1 MYKRHRA
8 DMDEIIKLEHGGGG
22 TLMKQLIEETIIPA
36 YTNKATM
43 GGIGL
48 PGMDDGATIPLGDG
62 HLVFTTDAHTVRPL
76 FWPGG
81 DIGKLSICGTV
92 NDVVMMGAEPL
103 ALSSALILEEGLRF
117 STLKRVLESMNTT
130 MNEVG
135 IPIVAGDTKIVERG
149 GADQLMTVTSGVGYT
164 DKPIS
169 DAGLQPEDKI
179 ILTGSIGNHQ
189 MSLLVAREELKLDSP
204 IMSDMAPL
212 WGMLKPA
219 LKTGGITSMKD
230 PTRGGVS
237 GAFNEMASKSAVTV
251 NLHEERIPI
260 KDNVRS
266 ACDLLGLD
274 PLELAN
280 EGIAVMGVHPDNA
293 EEVLNKVRGHRYGVD
308 AEIVGEVVEGPGRVV
323 LETYIGGRRIVRPP
337 LGSPMPRI
345 C

>member
-1 MYKRHRA
+1 MRHGA
-8 DMDEIIKLEHGGGG
+8 NMEEIIKLEHGGGG
-22 TLMKQLIEETIIPA
+22 TLMKQLIEETIIPS
-36 YTNKATM
+36 YNNKAYK

-48 PGMDDGATIPLGDG
+48 PSMDDGATIPMGEG

-92 NDVVMMGAEPL
+92 NDIVMMGAEPL

-117 STLKRVLESMNTT
+117 STLRRVLESMNIT
-130 MNEVG
+130 MNEVR

-149 GADQLMTVTSGVGYT
+149 GADQIMTVTSGVGYT
-164 DKPIS
+164 SNPIS
-169 DAGLQPEDKI
+169 DADLKPGDKV

-189 MSLLVAREELKLDSP
+189 MSLLVAREELNLDSP
-204 IMSDMAPL
+204 IKSDMAPL
-212 WGMLKPA
+212 WEMLSPA
-219 LKTGGITSMKD
+219 IEVGGISSMKD

-237 GAFNEMASKSAVTV
+237 GAFNEMASKSNVTITLLED
-251 NLHEERIPI
+251 NIPL

-274 PLELAN
+274 ALELAN
-280 EGIAVMGVHPDNA
+280 EGIAVMGVKPEFA
-293 EEVLNKVRGHRYGVD
+293 EEVLSIVKDHKYGVD
-308 AEIVGEVVEGPGRVV
+308 AQIVGEAKKGPGRVV